1 MSETFYWH
9 DYETWGTRPAL
20 DRPSQFAGV
29 RTDAELNIIG
39 EPLVQFCRPTPDYLP
54 NPEACLVTG
63 ITPQQALEE
72 GLSEAEFVANIH
84 AELSQSGTC
93 TVGYNSIRFDDEVT
107 RFALYRNFYDPYAR
121 EWQNGNSRWDLID
134 VVRLCYALRPDG
146 IEWPRREDGSP
157 SFRLEELTAANG
169 LSHESAH
176 DALSDV
182 LATIDLARLIRQAQP
197 KLYDYALS
205 LRNKRTVAAMLNTDS
220 QVPVLHVSGRLPA
233 ARGCSALMMPL
244 APHPVNKNSVIVYDL
259 SVDPSP
265 LITLDSDEVARRIF
279 SSSDELG
286 EDTPRIP
293 LKEIHLNRAPIVA
306 TPKLLDDASA
316 QRLQIDLDQ
325 CRRHWSML
333 RKAEGLNE
341 TLASVYAQREFSEN
355 PDPDTQLYGGG
366 FFSDG
371 DRQQMERLR
380 KMLPE
385 DLAGQHFQFS
395 DRRLP
400 EMLWRYR
407 ARNFPETLSAAERQR
422 WLEFCRQ
429 RLRQPGEHL
438 HGFDSFRQRLVEL
451 SDSTDNDFQQF
462 VLQELNDYADA
473 LEQEGL

>member
-9 DYETWGTRPAL
+9 DYETWGTVPAL

-72 GLSEAEFVANIH
+72 GICEAEFVANIH
-84 AELSQSGTC
+84 AELAQPGTC

-107 RFALYRNFYDPYAR
+107 RYALYRNFYDPYAR

-146 IEWPRREDGSP
+146 INWPRREDGSP

-182 LATIDLARLIRQAQP
+182 LATIDLARLIRQVQP

-220 QVPVLHVSGRLPA
+220 QVPVLHVSGRIPA

-259 SVDPSP
+259 SVDPQP
-265 LITLDSDEVARRIF
+265 LIELGVEEVARRVF
-279 SSSDELG
+279 SSAAELG
-286 EDTPRIP
+286 EATPRIP

-306 TPKLLDDASA
+306 TAKLVDEASA
-316 QRLQIDLDQ
+316 ERLQINLDQ
-325 CRRHWSML
+325 CRRHWVML
-333 RKAEGLNE
+333 RKAGDLSAKLQGLF
-341 TLASVYAQREFSEN
+341 AQREFVDN

-371 DRQQMERLR
+371 DRRQMDQLR
-380 KMLPE
+380 SLTPE
-385 DLAGQHFQFS
+385 ALAVQPFKFN
-395 DRRLP
+395 DTRLP
-400 EMLWRYR
+400 ELLWRYR
-407 ARNFPETLSAAERQR
+407 ARNFPQTLSEQERQR
-422 WLEFCRQ
+422 WFSFCKQ
-429 RLRQPGEHL
+429 RLRQPAAQL
-438 HGFDSFRQRLVEL
+438 HGFDSFRQRLTEL
-451 SDSTDNDFQQF
+451 AASATNDFQQHI
-462 VLQELNDYADA
+462 LQELHDYADA
-473 LEQEGL
+473 LENEGL

>member
-9 DYETWGTRPAL
+9 DYETWGTQPAL

-72 GLSEAEFVANIH
+72 GLCEAEFVANIH
-84 AELSQSGTC
+84 AELSQPGTC

-134 VVRLCYALRPDG
+134 VVRLCYALRPEG
-146 IEWPRREDGSP
+146 IQWPKREDGSP

-182 LATIDLARLIRQAQP
+182 LATIDLARLIRRAQP

-205 LRNKRTVAAMLNTDS
+205 LRNKRTVAALLNTTT
-220 QVPVLHVSGRLPA
+220 QVPVLHVSGRIPA
-233 ARGCSALMMPL
+233 ARGCTALMMPL
-244 APHPVNKNSVIVYDL
+244 APHPVNKNSVIAYDL
-259 SVDPSP
+259 SVDPTA
-265 LITLDSDEVARRIF
+265 LISLDGDEIARRVF
-279 SSSDELG
+279 SSAAELG

-306 TPKLLDDASA
+306 TAKLLDEASA
-316 QRLQIDLDQ
+316 ERLQIDLEE
-325 CRRHWSML
+325 CRRHWAVL
-333 RKAEGLNE
+333 RKAEGLGT
-341 TLASVYAQREFSEN
+341 TLASLYSQRSFTTN

-366 FFSDG
+366 FFSEG
-371 DRQQMERLR
+371 DRRQMDQLR
-380 KMLPE
+380 SLSPE
-385 DLAGQHFQFS
+385 ALATQSFHFS
-395 DRRLP
+395 DARLP
-400 EMLWRYR
+400 ELLWRYR
-407 ARNFPETLSAAERQR
+407 ARNFPQSLSGPERQR
-422 WLEFCRQ
+422 WMEFCRH
-429 RLRQPGEHL
+429 RLRQPAEQL
-438 HGFDSFRQRLVEL
+438 HGFDSFRQRLAEL
-451 SDSTDNDFQQF
+451 AESVDSDFHQHI
-462 VLQELNDYADA
+462 LQELSDYADA

>member
-9 DYETWGTRPAL
+9 DYETWGTAPAL

-29 RTDAELNIIG
+29 RTDADLNIIG

-84 AELSQSGTC
+84 AELAQPGTC

-107 RFALYRNFYDPYAR
+107 RYALYRNFYDPYAR

-134 VVRLCYALRPDG
+134 VVRLCYALRPEG

-182 LATIDLARLIRQAQP
+182 LATIDLARLIKTAQP

-205 LRNKRTVAAMLNTDS
+205 LRNKRTVSAMLDTDT
-220 QVPVLHVSGRLPA
+220 QVPVVHVSGRISA
-233 ARGCSALMMPL
+233 ARGCTALMMPL
-244 APHPVNKNSVIVYDL
+244 APHPVNRNSVIVYDL
-259 SVDPSP
+259 SVDPQP
-265 LITLDSDEVARRIF
+265 LIELGVEEVARRLF
-279 SSSDELG
+279 SSSAELG
-286 EDTPRIP
+286 EGIERIP

-316 QRLQIDLDQ
+316 ERLQIDLDV
-325 CRRHWSML
+325 CRRHWQQL
-333 RKAEGLNE
+333 RHAQGLKE
-341 TLASVYAQREFSEN
+341 KLQQLYQQREFEEN
-355 PDPDTQLYGGG
+355 PDVDTQLYGG
-366 FFSDG
+366 FFGDSDKRAM
-371 DRQQMERLR
+371 DRIRSLS
-380 KMLPE
+380 PE
-385 DLAGQHFQFS
+385 ALASESFQFS
-395 DRRLP
+395 DARLG
-400 EMLWRYR
+400 ELLWRYR
-407 ARNFPETLSAAERQR
+407 GRNFPQSLSAQERQR
-422 WLEFCRQ
+422 WFAFCKQ
-429 RLRQPGEHL
+429 RLRQPGNGL
-438 HGFDSFRQRLVEL
+438 LGFDAFRQRLSEL
-451 SDSTDNDFQQF
+451 AEGELDDFQQHI
-462 VLQELNDYADA
+462 LQELNDYADA